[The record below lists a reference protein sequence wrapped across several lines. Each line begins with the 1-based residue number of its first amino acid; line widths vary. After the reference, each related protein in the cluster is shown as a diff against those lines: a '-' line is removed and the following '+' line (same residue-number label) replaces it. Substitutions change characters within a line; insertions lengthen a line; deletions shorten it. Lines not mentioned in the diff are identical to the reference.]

1 MPQSISAVA
10 AAALGVQVI
19 AAILWLYPHLLL
31 NPVPLLPVLVLL
43 SLLWLLVAATVRM
56 PSEMGL
62 GLMSVS
68 PKQTA
73 KSWAGIFRYVPAKI

>member
-1 MPQSISAVA
+1 MKKVDMPQSISAVA

-19 AAILWLYPHLLL
+19 AAI
-31 NPVPLLPVLVLL
+31 
-43 SLLWLLVAATVRM
+43 LWLLVAATVRM

-73 KSWAGIFRYVPAKI
+73 KSWAGIFRYVPAKIWLWHIGLFSVASLMS